1 MDQNGRVRSLL
12 ELKPETDK
20 ILAAIVMKCL
30 EPDPEKRYQRAEE
43 LYADLNKLTED
54 NTGPKKNAYDSR
66 NYSRLLSYGYSGSSG
81 RISSDR

>member
-30 EPDPEKRYQRAEE
+30 EPDPEKDISVQ
-43 LYADLNKLTED
+43 K
-54 NTGPKKNAYDSR
+54 
-66 NYSRLLSYGYSGSSG
+66 SSM
-81 RISSDR
+81 RI